1 MAELGRCFP
10 TTCIFLEEEKKEE
23 FIEEEA
29 FVDKSTNLS
38 DKFRRRSFESTRNSR
53 TKIKITFKLL
63 NEARKDS
70 SILPLFSIHLFLFFF
85 FSIFFSILERS
96 VGDLSFNGGIIASAW
111 KGKPPREGRANSVR
125 S

>member
-85 FSIFFSILERS
+85 FLFFFRYWNDRLEIYLLTEGLSRRRGRESHRGRGGQIL
-96 VGDLSFNGGIIASAW
+96 
-111 KGKPPREGRANSVR
+111 
-125 S
+125 

>member
-38 DKFRRRSFESTRNSR
+38 DKFRRRSFENQLVTREQKLKSR
-53 TKIKITFKLL
+53 S
-63 NEARKDS
+63 NY
-70 SILPLFSIHLFLFFF
+70 
-85 FSIFFSILERS
+85 
-96 VGDLSFNGGIIASAW
+96 
-111 KGKPPREGRANSVR
+111 
-125 S
+125 